1 MLTFVVWILFEFLG
15 SDQIILSFSIFTSCH
30 DLHQTLHC
38 KHLGRPAVQTK
49 TTVEHQVTAS
59 HAIMTCTLC
68 TANTLVGQICKTK
81 QQQNNSCMS
90 SHIFTCRPW
99 LASFADQNNS
109 CMSSHIFT
117 CRHLTLFTANILVSQ
132 LCRPK
137 QQFVHHTTSLHAAR
151 NFFTQHAA
159 QTKTTVVHKVTALHA
174 IAIMICTLFK
184 ANTLGNK
191 LCRPKQQL

>member
-90 SHIFTCRPW
+90 SHIFTCR
-99 LASFADQNNS
+99 
-109 CMSSHIFT
+109 
-117 CRHLTLFTANILVSQ
+117 HLTLFTANILVSQ

-174 IAIMICTLFK
+174 IAIMICTLFN